1 MDISCNKDAL
11 LSNYL
16 KIYINGILHLAIN
29 RERLD
34 NLQSWKNDTND
45 QSVYYLELFYTNGTR
60 VMAEYN
66 DIEKFTRIMKII
78 DDNID

>member
-1 MDISCNKDAL
+1 MTITSNKDAL

-29 RERLD
+29 REKLD
-34 NLQSWKNDTND
+34 NIQTWKNDTND
-45 QSVYYLELFYTNGTR
+45 QSVYYLELFYSNGTR

-66 DIEKFTRIMKII
+66 NVEKFQTIIKLI
-78 DDNID
+78 DDNLD

>member
-1 MDISCNKDAL
+1 MTITSNKDAL

-29 RERLD
+29 RQKLD
-34 NLQSWKNDTND
+34 NIQTWKNDTND
-45 QSVYYLELFYTNGTR
+45 QSVYYLELFYKNGTR

-66 DIEKFTRIMKII
+66 NIEKFQSIIKLI
-78 DDNID
+78 DDNLD